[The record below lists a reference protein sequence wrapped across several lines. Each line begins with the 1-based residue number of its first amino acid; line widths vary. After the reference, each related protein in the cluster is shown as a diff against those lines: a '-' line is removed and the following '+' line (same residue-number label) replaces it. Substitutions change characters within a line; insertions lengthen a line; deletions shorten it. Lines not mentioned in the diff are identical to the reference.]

1 MDKKRLPPIDRQT
14 NFIHLPPNVIEH
26 IRKYAKPL
34 TRPDWKT
41 RPTFTFEQFF
51 HEIKKQNKY
60 ILKRFYYRVVMGYCH
75 HFMLDK
81 YREYNK
87 NTRYNKNTEYNK
99 NTRYNKEMA
108 LNKLYLEYGLEPKII
123 CLMCNIL

>member
-14 NFIHLPPNVIEH
+14 NVIHLPPNVIEH

-41 RPTFTFEQFF
+41 KPTFTFEQFF

-87 NTRYNKNTEYNK
+87 KTE
-99 NTRYNKEMA
+99 YNKEMA

>member
-1 MDKKRLPPIDRQT
+1 MDKKR
-14 NFIHLPPNVIEH
+14 LPPNVIEH

-60 ILKRFYYRVVMGYCH
+60 ILMRFYYKMVMGYCH

-81 YREYNK
+81 YNNYIK
-87 NTRYNKNTEYNK
+87 AGYNKNTEYNK
-99 NTRYNKEMA
+99 DMA
-108 LNKLYLEYGLEPKII
+108 LNKLHIEYGLEPKII